1 MSTVQGTGPII
12 ELELANC
19 DHIEDEFS
27 CGEVDYGDGEMGP
40 ASVGA
45 VGSDGA
51 PGQPRLDLRHAPVHN
66 YKLAAAGR

>member
-1 MSTVQGTGPII
+1 MSTVQSKGPII

-19 DHIEDEFS
+19 DHTEDEFC

-45 VGSDGA
+45 VDSVGA
-51 PGQPRLDLRHAPVHN
+51 PGQPRLDLRHAPDYN
-66 YKLAAAGR
+66 YKLAAGR